1 MTVAE
6 YKAIL
11 SMLELIQQEAYGKY
25 TNVYMQQ
32 FNAQGGSMN
41 PLSLP
46 VPFQQRKQNT
56 VSIEDVVVEAIQ
68 ETNIAFVYQLNH
80 AITFRAKL
88 PQNQPPQRSAY
99 QMIVDGL
106 NYMADMV
113 FEMRGQVAPM
123 LPNNATTQQIVAFLQ
138 SILSILKLL

>member
-11 SMLELIQQEAYGKY
+11 SMLELIQQEAYSKY
-25 TNVYMQQ
+25 TNKYMQQ
-32 FNAQGGSMN
+32 FNAQGGNMG
-41 PLSLP
+41 PLSEP
-46 VPFQQRKQNT
+46 VPFQPRIQYMAPL
-56 VSIEDVVVEAIQ
+56 EDVVVEAIQ

-88 PQNQPPQRSAY
+88 PQNQPSQRSAY

-113 FEMRGQVAPM
+113 SEMRGQVVPM